1 MGYSGDGRTCSGK
14 EIFIVHYIHFK
25 SAFMLLDVNECSG
38 GSNPCD
44 PNAMCTNT
52 DGSFT
57 CACMDGFTGDG
68 DSCAGEKLSFK
79 HIHVHILYPSMQILM
94 NAVLIHLSV
103 ILMQTA

>member
-1 MGYSGDGRTCSGK
+1 MGYSGDGLICSGK
-14 EIFIVHYIHFK
+14 EIFIVDCIYFK
-25 SAFMLLDVNECSG
+25 STFMPLDVDECSG

-57 CACMDGFTGDG
+57 CACTDGFTGHG
-68 DSCAGEKLSFK
+68 DSCTGEKALILIL
-79 HIHVHILYPSMQILM
+79 IHVTSPSMQILM